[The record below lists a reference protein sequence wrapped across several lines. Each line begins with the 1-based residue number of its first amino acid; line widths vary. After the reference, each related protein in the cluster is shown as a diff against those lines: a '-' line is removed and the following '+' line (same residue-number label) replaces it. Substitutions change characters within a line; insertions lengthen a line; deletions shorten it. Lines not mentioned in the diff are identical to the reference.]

1 MKAFANKPFVRTL
14 TASAVAALLALPV
27 GAGYAAGAKQDA
39 STKPAAPAQM
49 QVTDREAITQYAGW
63 EDPDLARI
71 AVHGGRA
78 LLRHVQAA
86 HTALEENK
94 VGEARAS
101 LTAAED
107 FAEGLQ
113 LMAPYTVVADHIRD
127 AKKELLASDS
137 DVVVN
142 DMLPIYASVDE
153 MADYA
158 PDLATKAKGKLDEAV
173 KHMKAADKAKA
184 AEKLDEVAADISSTT
199 VYLPV
204 LYVEHQI
211 EAARHALDKDPPDAK
226 LAKTAVDNAMD
237 SLVHATVTMFAFPN
251 EKATGKTASVPAS
264 AAAPTAPRPSK

>member
-1 MKAFANKPFVRTL
+1 MNVFSNQSFARTL

-27 GAGYAAGAKQDA
+27 GASFAADAKQDQ
-39 STKPAAPAQM
+39 STKPAAPAPVE
-49 QVTDREAITQYAGW
+49 VTDREAITQYAGW

-86 HTALEENK
+86 HAALEESK
-94 VGEARAS
+94 VGQARAS
-101 LTAAED
+101 LTAAEN

-127 AKKELLASDS
+127 AKQELLATSTEVKFD
-137 DVVVN
+137 
-142 DMLPIYASVDE
+142 DMLPIYASLDE
-153 MADYA
+153 MAEYA
-158 PDLATKAKGKLDEAV
+158 PDLATKAKGKLDEAA
-173 KHMKAADKAKA
+173 KHMKAGDKAKA
-184 AEKLDEVAADISSTT
+184 AQKLDEVAADISSTT

-211 EAARHALDKDPPDAK
+211 EVARHALDQDPPDAK

-251 EKATGKTASVPAS
+251 EKAAGKTASVTAP
-264 AAAPTAPRPSK
+264 AAPRSGK